1 MIDDMVNIMEMG
13 LILEAE
19 TNKNNSKRIKK
30 EIFEKNIDKICE
42 IYCNDNKGTGFI
54 CMIPDPENNNHN
66 IEVLLTCYHVA
77 SIDKIKTIY
86 YKFENHEKKEINFEN
101 KDRRKWYNKELDYA
115 CIEMLEKDNIINCLN
130 IDENLY
136 ENNYTK
142 INLYNKIVLV
152 FTTFQSEELSFG
164 QIKNIRNSKLLYTND
179 TTYGW
184 SGSPVIRKDNNEVI
198 AIHQGAESSKKI
210 NIGILLK
217 YILMDMKK
225 EKINYDE
232 EWSE

>member
-1 MIDDMVNIMEMG
+1 MFNDEDNIMEMG

-115 CIEMLEKDNIINCLN
+115 CIEMLEKDNIINCL
-130 IDENLY
+130 IY

-164 QIKNIRNSKLLYTND
+164 FIKNIKKSKLLYTND
-179 TTYGW
+179 TTDGW

-198 AIHQGAESSKKI
+198 AIHQGAESSKKLI
-210 NIGILLK
+210 
-217 YILMDMKK
+217 
-225 EKINYDE
+225 
-232 EWSE
+232 

>member
-1 MIDDMVNIMEMG
+1 
-13 LILEAE
+13 
-19 TNKNNSKRIKK
+19 
-30 EIFEKNIDKICE
+30 
-42 IYCNDNKGTGFI
+42 
-54 CMIPDPENNNHN
+54 MIPDPENNNHN
-66 IEVLLTCYHVA
+66 IVVLLTCYHVA
-77 SIDKIKTIY
+77 SIDKIKKLH

-164 QIKNIRNSKLLYTND
+164 QIKNINNSKLLYTND
-179 TTYGW
+179 TTDGW
-184 SGSPVIRKDNNEVI
+184 SGSPVIRQDNNEVI
-198 AIHQGAESSKKI
+198 AIHQGGYSSEKI
-210 NIGILLK
+210 NIGIILK

-225 EKINYDE
+225 ENINYDE
-232 EWSE
+232 KWSE